1 MTQPGAGTGRRGS
14 IMPYPITDII
24 DIDDGVAATLKA
36 HGIRST
42 ASLLEKACTL
52 KQRRALADKTGLDA
66 RKLLCWANGADRM
79 RVKGVSR
86 EYAELLAAAGV
97 DTVKELKVRNPG
109 NLAQAMAT
117 ANRQRKLV
125 RLLPS
130 ERVVARWIDNARGL
144 PLKIRY

>member
-1 MTQPGAGTGRRGS
+1 
-14 IMPYPITDII
+14 MPYPITDIRGI
-24 DIDDGVAATLKA
+24 DGGSVTVLKS

-52 KQRRALADKTGLDA
+52 KQRRVLAGKTGIDA
-66 RKLLCWANGADRM
+66 RKILCWANVADRM
-79 RVKGVSR
+79 RVRGVSR

-97 DTVKELKVRNPG
+97 DTVKELKVRNPA
-109 NLAQAMAT
+109 NLAQAMAE
-117 ANRQRKLV
+117 ANRARKLV

-130 ERVVARWIDNARGL
+130 ERVVARWIEHARSL

>member
-1 MTQPGAGTGRRGS
+1 
-14 IMPYPITDII
+14 MPYPITDIP
-24 DIDDGVAATLKA
+24 DIDDGVAAVLRTV
-36 HGIRST
+36 GIRST
-42 ASLLEKACTL
+42 ATLLEKTCTL
-52 KQRRALADKTGLDA
+52 KQRRDLACKTGLDA
-66 RKLLCWANGADRM
+66 RKLLCWANVADRM

>member
-1 MTQPGAGTGRRGS
+1 
-14 IMPYPITDII
+14 MPYPVTDIA

-36 HGIRST
+36 QGIRST

-52 KQRRALADKTGLDA
+52 KLRRALAEKTGLDA

-79 RVKGVSR
+79 RVRGVSK

-97 DTVKELKVRNPG
+97 DTVKELKVRNPAK
-109 NLAQAMAT
+109 LAEAMAE
-117 ANRQRKLV
+117 ANRRRKLV

-130 ERVVARWIDNARGL
+130 ERVVARWIENARDL
-144 PLKIRY
+144 PLKIKY